1 MILPCRS
8 QVMTVLMWFNERSVL
23 ILRVA
28 VMMRYNTNKVLYRL
42 LSFSLLLCIRQHWL
56 PDGCTIISDSFRF
69 SGSDA
74 SPFSYLRYHPLAG
87 WCIRCC
93 FPSGRSPG
101 QPDTGLRRYLLPAP
115 LCRECYSTFPLYSPR
130 LHWEPPLHNFSM
142 QPVSL
147 RQLKRRYI

>member
-42 LSFSLLLCIRQHWL
+42 LSLSLLLCIRQHWL

-74 SPFSYLRYHPLAG
+74 SPFFLSPLSS
-87 WCIRCC
+87 
-93 FPSGRSPG
+93 SGRVMHQMLFSIGAISRSTRYRSSSVSPASTTLPG
-101 QPDTGLRRYLLPAP
+101 MLLNISSLFSPSA
-115 LCRECYSTFPLYSPR
+115 LGASTA
-130 LHWEPPLHNFSM
+130 
-142 QPVSL
+142 
-147 RQLKRRYI
+147 